1 MWTLTVVLIL
11 VLVALWVFA
20 PKIIIKPNLPDH
32 TYDIRMY
39 VARFR
44 VRTAVFAF
52 LLYLIGWMG
61 DEGYLSYSGVIAWT
75 GGILFL
81 SPLFL
86 IEARGEQPG
95 SLYNEIV
102 MRCRGFFGQ
111 RIMIATIS
119 GMSLLECGEVT
130 TEAAI
135 ILSALNVMWTLI
147 PTVLFTKPRWWD
159 PRGVPRGRDVTYLV
173 TTVSTIVALVVVG
186 AWKHCLFLEFYLLY
200 ILLIAAMVGKKYNK
214 I

>member
-44 VRTAVFAF
+44 VRAAGFAF
-52 LLYLIGWMG
+52 VIYVIGWCG
-61 DEGYLSYSGVIAWT
+61 NEGYISDWAMIAWT

-81 SPLFL
+81 SPPFL
-86 IEARGEQPG
+86 IEARGEPPG
-95 SLYNEIV
+95 SVYNEIV
-102 MRCRGFFGQ
+102 MRCRGFVGQ

-119 GMSLLECGEVT
+119 GLSLLKCGEVA

-135 ILSALNVMWTLI
+135 VLSTLNVMWTFI
-147 PTVLFTKPRWWD
+147 PTLFFTKPRWWQ
-159 PRGVPRGRDVTYLV
+159 PGPISPARNIAYWTAAII
-173 TTVSTIVALVVVG
+173 TIAALISVG
-186 AWKHCLFLEFYLLY
+186 AGKHCLFLELYLLY
-200 ILLIAAMVGKKYNK
+200 LLVTATMFKKKVNK
-214 I
+214 N